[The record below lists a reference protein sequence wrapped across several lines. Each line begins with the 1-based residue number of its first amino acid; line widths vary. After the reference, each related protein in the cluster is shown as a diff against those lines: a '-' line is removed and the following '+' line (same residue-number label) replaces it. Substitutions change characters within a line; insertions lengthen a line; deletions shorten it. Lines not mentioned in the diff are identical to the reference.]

1 MSYCHLCNGE
11 LYLDFMYY
19 IVYMLFLNLLKSV
32 PYYQYLL
39 AHTDLSPQEPK
50 NERMLLSG
58 YGVELAIKNTEYKA
72 VDDTQVK
79 GIVLCQTAFC
89 VTEWIG

>member
-1 MSYCHLCNGE
+1 M
-11 LYLDFMYY
+11 
-19 IVYMLFLNLLKSV
+19 NLLKSV
-32 PYYQYLL
+32 LYYQYLL
-39 AHTDLSPQEPK
+39 PHTDLSPQEPK

-79 GIVLCQTAFC
+79 GIVLCQIAFF

>member
-1 MSYCHLCNGE
+1 MEIFILILCNN
-11 LYLDFMYY
+11 
-19 IVYMLFLNLLKSV
+19 IVYILFMNFFKSV

-39 AHTDLSPQEPK
+39 PHTDLSLQEPK

-79 GIVLCQTAFC
+79 GIVQCQI
-89 VTEWIG
+89 VELID